1 MVIINPLS
9 MTVKIAHYK
18 KKKKKHIP
26 GLHELGMEVNVC
38 GIGALKAEAGEPE
51 VKGLSH
57 FVANLRP
64 VKIWNPCSVGS

>member
-18 KKKKKHIP
+18 KKNIP

-64 VKIWNPCSVGS
+64 V